1 MAELAS
7 ANRDVQ
13 RDMRFFPVRN
23 DQPGRLTPAQIKHFN
38 DKGYITPLDVFSAS
52 EVAEHR
58 AWFDRILEEAARIGH
73 DAYSINGWHLRLRG
87 LYDLVNEPRILD
99 YVQDLLGENLICWGT
114 HYFCKMPGETK
125 RVSWHQDASY
135 WPLTPTKTVT
145 AWLAIDDADEENGA
159 MKFIPRSH
167 RHGHIAFEASAGD
180 EKNVLDQTV
189 LDAESY
195 GDAPVSIP
203 LKAGQMEMHSDLLL
217 HSSEA
222 NPSTRR
228 RCGLTMRLVPPQVRA
243 LKDWNRLGILCR
255 GRDDSGHWPVSRRP
269 PDDDI
274 PPLGWAP

>member
-1 MAELAS
+1 
-7 ANRDVQ
+7 
-13 RDMRFFPVRN
+13 
-23 DQPGRLTPAQIKHFN
+23 
-38 DKGYITPLDVFSAS
+38 
-52 EVAEHR
+52 
-58 AWFDRILEEAARIGH
+58 
-73 DAYSINGWHLRLRG
+73 
-87 LYDLVNEPRILD
+87 
-99 YVQDLLGENLICWGT
+99 
-114 HYFCKMPGETK
+114 
-125 RVSWHQDASY
+125 
-135 WPLTPTKTVT
+135 
-145 AWLAIDDADEENGA
+145 

-222 NPSTRR
+222 NPSPRR
-228 RCGLTMRLVPPQVRA
+228 RCGLTMRFVPPQVRA
-243 LKDWNRLGILCR
+243 LKDWNRMGILCR

-269 PDDDI
+269 PGDDV